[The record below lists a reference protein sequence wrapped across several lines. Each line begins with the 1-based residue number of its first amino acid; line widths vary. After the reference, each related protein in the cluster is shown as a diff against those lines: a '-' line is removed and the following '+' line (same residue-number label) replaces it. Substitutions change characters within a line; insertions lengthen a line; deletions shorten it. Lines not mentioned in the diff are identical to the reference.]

1 MKRIYVS
8 LLLGIIISSV
18 NANASGSPT
27 ERKFNITPVDVIAQ
41 KQNHPEPEPTIQNAC
56 RNVTTFYT
64 ICNGVQV
71 MCGETSIGY
80 YCDSGVIFAS
90 NGFNFCSD
98 PNICGFPSYG

>member
-1 MKRIYVS
+1 ML

-27 ERKFNITPVDVIAQ
+27 GRKFTAAPVDEIEFVQAE
-41 KQNHPEPEPTIQNAC
+41 KQSQPEPEPTIHNSC
-56 RNVTTFYT
+56 TRVTTFYT

-80 YCDSGVIFAS
+80 YCDSGAIFAS